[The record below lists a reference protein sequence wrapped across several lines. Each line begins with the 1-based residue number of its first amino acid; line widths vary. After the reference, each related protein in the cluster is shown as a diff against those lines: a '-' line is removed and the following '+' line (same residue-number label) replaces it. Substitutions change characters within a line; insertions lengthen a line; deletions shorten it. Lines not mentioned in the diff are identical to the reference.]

1 MDTTGGH
8 AMINGRIF
16 SRLPCH
22 RRSCS
27 KVGAQRLDPR
37 MAVVINCGADPVAPI
52 DSISSMLHGYVAHE
66 APTHRAPL
74 HSTPLAPTT
83 RAYRGRGSP
92 PAALRYWCL
101 QCTDLQNPPSLS
113 WLAAPH
119 AKTVREKLF
128 WCRITTFRYYTP
140 TAVRAGPR
148 SAASG
153 GADRGPYHGSGRP
166 EARGMRPHPA
176 CTSPGSGDAGGG
188 RRG

>member
-1 MDTTGGH
+1 MNRVIFKKHAIVARPDPSGVAAALRPAYHGMDTTGGH
-8 AMINGRIF
+8 AMIKGCIF

-52 DSISSMLHGYVAHE
+52 DSTSSMLHGYVAHE

-92 PAALRYWCL
+92 PSALRYWCL
-101 QCTDLQNPPSLS
+101 QCTDLQSPPSLS

-128 WCRITTFRYYTP
+128 WCRITTF
-140 TAVRAGPR
+140 
-148 SAASG
+148 
-153 GADRGPYHGSGRP
+153 
-166 EARGMRPHPA
+166 
-176 CTSPGSGDAGGG
+176 
-188 RRG
+188 